1 MKYFSYALTTD
12 EFTMTDVCA
21 DAVRYGPSTLHGYEL
36 RFAGQADIIPNINA
50 KVEGVLW
57 DIPEEYIDMVTAV
70 ERHQTKKQIIVSYGK
85 ETVRVW
91 TSQRKLYTRPN
102 VPTWQYWEKLEDAY
116 YQQGLPV
123 QQIVTAIDEIEKFYD
138 TGFKL

>member
-1 MKYFSYALTTD
+1 MRA
-12 EFTMTDVCA
+12 
-21 DAVRYGPSTLHGYEL
+21 
-36 RFAGQADIIPNINA
+36 
-50 KVEGVLW
+50 
-57 DIPEEYIDMVTAV
+57 
-70 ERHQTKKQIIVSYGK
+70 
-85 ETVRVW
+85 W
-91 TSQRKLYTRPN
+91 TSQREIYTRPN

>member
-1 MKYFSYALTTD
+1 
-12 EFTMTDVCA
+12 
-21 DAVRYGPSTLHGYEL
+21 
-36 RFAGQADIIPNINA
+36 
-50 KVEGVLW
+50 
-57 DIPEEYIDMVTAV
+57 MVTAI

-85 ETVRVW
+85 ETVRAW

-116 YQQGLPV
+116 SQQGLPV
-123 QQIVTAIDEIEKFYD
+123 EQIVTAIDEIEKFYD